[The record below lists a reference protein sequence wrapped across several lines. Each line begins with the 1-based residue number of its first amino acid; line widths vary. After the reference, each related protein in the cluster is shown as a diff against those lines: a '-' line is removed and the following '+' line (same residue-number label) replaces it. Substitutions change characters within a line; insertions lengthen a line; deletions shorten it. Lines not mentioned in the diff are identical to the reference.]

1 MASVLVIGGGLS
13 GLSAAHTVYERGGNV
28 TVLEKVSPPL
38 SSSSALTFPRL
49 PFPSSPF
56 PTWDSNS
63 PFKSQTRT
71 LTALALLVE

>member
-38 SSSSALTFPRL
+38 SSSSALA
-49 PFPSSPF
+49 FPSLLRLSPHGIQI
-56 PTWDSNS
+56 PLSS
-63 PFKSQTRT
+63 LKPVR
-71 LTALALLVE
+71 